1 MLTGVNVVLGCG
13 YYTKYALPQEVVD
26 ESEAILTENLINEIQ
41 YGIGDTGIRP
51 GVIGEIGITP
61 NIQDWDEK
69 TLRIAAKAHRETGLP
84 VYIHIQA
91 VPLVPGFTGNP
102 NGVEVLHLLERLKV
116 NLERVVICHVDA
128 QSKPDYQREVLKTGA
143 YLEFDHFGEEFYV
156 ETADF
161 LMDRDY
167 DRIDAMQTLI
177 EEGYTDQLLMS
188 QDVCLKTDLVSFG
201 GWGYAHIL
209 RNIVPIMRT
218 RGWES
223 RTIEAIMVDN
233 PKKLLNVG
241 P

>member
-1 MLTGVNVVLGCG
+1 MEVSSIGVGRSPASIRSVAMLTGVNVVLGCG

-26 ESEAILTENLINEIQ
+26 ESEAILT
-41 YGIGDTGIRP
+41 
-51 GVIGEIGITP
+51 
-61 NIQDWDEK
+61 
-69 TLRIAAKAHRETGLP
+69 
-84 VYIHIQA
+84 
-91 VPLVPGFTGNP
+91 GNP
-102 NGVEVLHLLERLKV
+102 NGVEVLQLLERLKV

>member
-1 MLTGVNVVLGCG
+1 MEVSSIGVGRSPASIRSVAMLTGVNVVLGCG

-26 ESEAILTENLINEIQ
+26 ESEAILT
-41 YGIGDTGIRP
+41 
-51 GVIGEIGITP
+51 
-61 NIQDWDEK
+61 
-69 TLRIAAKAHRETGLP
+69 
-84 VYIHIQA
+84 
-91 VPLVPGFTGNP
+91 GNP
-102 NGVEVLHLLERLKV
+102 NGVEVLQLLERLKV

-143 YLEFDHFGEEFYV
+143 YPEFDHFGEEFYV

>member
-1 MLTGVNVVLGCG
+1 MEVSSIGVGRSPASIRSVAMLTGVNVVLGCG

-41 YGIGDTGIRP
+41 YGIGDTGIR
-51 GVIGEIGITP
+51 
-61 NIQDWDEK
+61 
-69 TLRIAAKAHRETGLP
+69 
-84 VYIHIQA
+84 
-91 VPLVPGFTGNP
+91 
-102 NGVEVLHLLERLKV
+102 RLKV

>member
-1 MLTGVNVVLGCG
+1 MEVSSIGVGRSPASIRSVAMLTGVNVVLGCG

-26 ESEAILTENLINEIQ
+26 ES
-41 YGIGDTGIRP
+41 
-51 GVIGEIGITP
+51 
-61 NIQDWDEK
+61 
-69 TLRIAAKAHRETGLP
+69 
-84 VYIHIQA
+84 
-91 VPLVPGFTGNP
+91 GNP
-102 NGVEVLHLLERLKV
+102 NGVEVLQLLERLKV